1 MKLLDEKG
9 LTTVWATCKVKFALA
24 GHTHNYAGS
33 DSAGGPANM
42 AKKADFATSATIAD
56 NSDKA
61 LSVVDCN
68 RDKESIQMTATTTN
82 GTNFSSIAGY
92 GFIGNSTSLMGI
104 TKSALEK
111 WLGLGT
117 LAYSSES
124 IPTKLS
130 QLTNDKGFVAGSNVK
145 YDQYHCFPICTDT
158 NGVAYAKIDAISQYN
173 GVVSSYEAKDGINYT
188 TYNYNEIINKTGSS
202 VSTLRFPSKTGTLA
216 LTSDIP
222 NVPDVSDLCK
232 ANITYDISKCK
243 EGSINIFV
251 NNSSKDF
258 SVDSIKDKYGVVVF
272 AYVVGNCNITANVN
286 MILYNNVPN
295 FTGKV
300 SVTPGMFLI
309 IPNGN
314 NISIFSF

>member
-33 DSAGGPANM
+33 DSAGGPANS
-42 AKKADFATSATIAD
+42 AKKADHAASADIAD
-56 NSDKA
+56 TSDKA
-61 LSVVDCN
+61 LEVIDCN
-68 RDKESIQMTATTTN
+68 RTKESIQMTATATN
-82 GTNFSSIAGY
+82 ESNFSSIAGY
-92 GFIGNSTSLMGI
+92 GYIRNSTSLIGI

-117 LAYSSES
+117 LAYSSKS

-130 QLTNDKGFVAGSNVK
+130 QLTNDKGFVTGSAAE
-145 YDQYHCFPICTDT
+145 YDQNHCFPICTDT
-158 NGVAYAKIDAISQYN
+158 NGVAYAKIDEISQY
-173 GVVSSYEAKDGINYT
+173 GGAVSSYTAKNDTNYT
-188 TYNYNEIINKTGSS
+188 SYSHNEINNKVGDSIT
-202 VSTLRFPSKTGTLA
+202 TLRFPSETGTLP

-272 AYVVGNCNITANVN
+272 AYVVGNCNITANAN

-309 IPNGN
+309 IPNVN

>member
-68 RDKESIQMTATTTN
+68 RVKESIQMTATTTN
-82 GTNFSSIAGY
+82 ETNFSSIAGY

-124 IPTKLS
+124 IPTKVS
-130 QLTNDKGFVAGSNVK
+130 QLTNDSGFIESTIVDHDYEIDKGILLEHGNLRVGTNTRNVDISSTNVTISDGNNEVIYGSNGIYTPNYVGSI
-145 YDQYHCFPICTDT
+145 PIT
-158 NGVAYAKIDAISQYN
+158 NGTFKKITDFATANQLNSALEEKQNKITPNYVSITNLQTANLENLRSIVSNLIS
-173 GVVSSYEAKDGINYT
+173 
-188 TYNYNEIINKTGSS
+188 
-202 VSTLRFPSKTGTLA
+202 A
-216 LTSDIP
+216 L
-222 NVPDVSDLCK
+222 
-232 ANITYDISKCK
+232 
-243 EGSINIFV
+243 
-251 NNSSKDF
+251 NSSGL
-258 SVDSIKDKYGVVVF
+258 IK
-272 AYVVGNCNITANVN
+272 IQ
-286 MILYNNVPN
+286 
-295 FTGKV
+295 
-300 SVTPGMFLI
+300 
-309 IPNGN
+309 
-314 NISIFSF
+314 

>member
-9 LTTVWATCKVKFALA
+9 LETVWATCKVKFALV

-33 DSAGGPANM
+33 DSAGGPANR
-42 AKKADFATSATIAD
+42 AKKADFATSATAAD
-56 NSDKA
+56 KSTVA
-61 LSVVDCN
+61 LSVIDCKKP
-68 RDKESIQMTATTTN
+68 KESIQMTATDVE
-82 GTNFSSIAGY
+82 NFSRIAGY
-92 GFIGNSTSLMGI
+92 GFIGTSTSIVGI

-130 QLTNDKGFVAGSNVK
+130 QLTNDKGFVVSSNIK
-145 YDQYHCFPICTDT
+145 YDQDHCFPICTDT
-158 NGVAYAKIDAISQYN
+158 NGVAYAKINGISQYE
-173 GVVSSYEAKDGINYT
+173 GTISSYEARINDNVVRYGYDGIY
-188 TYNYNEIINKTGSS
+188 KQ
-202 VSTLRFPSKTGTLA
+202 TLNNLFSFHLPSDSGTLA

-232 ANITYDISKCK
+232 INSMYDISKCK
-243 EGSINIFV
+243 EGSVNIFV

-258 SVDSIKDKYGVVVF
+258 SVDSIKDKYNMVVF
-272 AYVVGNCNITANVN
+272 AYITKNCNITANVD
-286 MILYNNVPN
+286 MILYNNNPN

-300 SVTPGMFLI
+300 SVTPGMLLI
-309 IPNGN
+309 IPNQG